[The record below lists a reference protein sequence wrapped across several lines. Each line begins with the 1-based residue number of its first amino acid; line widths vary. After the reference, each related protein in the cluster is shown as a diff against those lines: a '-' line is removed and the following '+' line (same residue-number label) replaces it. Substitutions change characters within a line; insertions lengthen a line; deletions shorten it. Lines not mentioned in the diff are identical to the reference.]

1 MNAGVALV
9 RAYLRVNGYLV
20 LEEMPVVLPEKI
32 GGYRTHT
39 DLDIVA
45 VRFPC
50 VRMGAPDAAGRIAN
64 PIATDPKLDVP
75 EGAID
80 VIIGEV
86 KEGRAHMNRAIRSPE
101 ALRLGLARVG
111 VCDEQELEK
120 AADSLSEQAVVRIE
134 SCEPVRQVRLVAF
147 GMGTSRKTHTH
158 YVVSLK
164 DAWEFVDSIME
175 RGHEMLLPASVSDP
189 VLGLLHLANKL
200 R

>member
-175 RGHEMLLPASVSDP
+175 LGHEMLLPASVSDP

>member
-1 MNAGVALV
+1 MNPGVAV
-9 RAYLRVNGYLV
+9 VKAYLRVNGYLV
-20 LEEMPVVLPEKI
+20 LDEVPVVLPNET

-50 VRMGAPDAAGRIAN
+50 VRMGAPDAAGRIAD
-64 PIATDPKLDVP
+64 PIATDPRLEVP
-75 EGAID
+75 GSAID

-86 KEGRAHMNRAIRSPE
+86 KEGRAHLNRATRSPE

-111 VCDEQELEK
+111 VCDEQDLERT
-120 AADSLSEQAVVRIE
+120 AIALSERAVVRLE
-134 SCEPVRQVRLVAF
+134 SSKPARQVRLIAF

-158 YVVSLK
+158 YVISLT
-164 DAWEFVDSIME
+164 DAWEFMDALVE
-175 RGHEMLLPASVSDP
+175 REHELLLPATMSDP
-189 VLGLLHLANKL
+189 ILGLLHLGNKL

>member
-1 MNAGVALV
+1 MNAGVAV
-9 RAYLRVNGYLV
+9 VKAYLRVNGYLV
-20 LEEMPVVLPEKI
+20 LEEVPVVLPEKI

-39 DLDIVA
+39 ELDIVA

-50 VRMGAPDAAGRIAN
+50 VRMGAPDEAGRIVN
-64 PIATDPKLDVP
+64 PVATDPILDVP

-80 VIIGEV
+80 VIIAEV
-86 KEGRAHMNRAIRSPE
+86 KEGRAHLNRAIRSPE

-111 VCDEQELEK
+111 VCDEQELDK
-120 AADSLSEQAVVRIE
+120 AAVSLSEQAVVRLE
-134 SCEPVRQVRLVAF
+134 GSKPVRQVRLVAF

-164 DAWEFVDSIME
+164 DAWEFVHTIVQ
-175 RGHEMLLPASVSDP
+175 RGHEMLLPATLSDP
-189 VLGLLHLANKL
+189 VLGLLHLENKL

>member
-1 MNAGVALV
+1 MNAGVARV

>member
-1 MNAGVALV
+1 MNSGVALV
-9 RAYLRVNGYLV
+9 KAYLRVNGYLV

-50 VRMGAPDAAGRIAN
+50 VRMGAPDAAGRIQS
-64 PIATDPKLDVP
+64 PIETDPKLDVP

-86 KEGRAHMNRAIRSPE
+86 KEGRAHLNRAIRSAE

-120 AADSLSEQAVVRIE
+120 AAASLSEQAVVRIE

-175 RGHEMLLPASVSDP
+175 LGHEMLLPASVSAP
-189 VLGLLHLANKL
+189 VLRLLPLANKL

>member
-1 MNAGVALV
+1 MNSGVALV
-9 RAYLRVNGYLV
+9 EAYLRVNGYLV
-20 LEEMPVVLPEKI
+20 LDEVPIVLPEEL

-50 VRMGAPDAAGRIAN
+50 VRMGPPDAAGRIPD

-86 KEGRAHMNRAIRSPE
+86 KEGRAHLNRAIRSPE

-111 VCDEQELEK
+111 VCDEQELDRTAE
-120 AADSLSEQAVVRIE
+120 ALSEQAVVRLE
-134 SCEPVRQVRLVAF
+134 SSSPNRQVRLIAF

-164 DAWEFVDSIME
+164 DAWDFIDTVIE
-175 RGHEMLLPASVSDP
+175 REHEVLLPATLSDP
-189 VLGLLHLANKL
+189 VLGLLHLAQKL

>member
-1 MNAGVALV
+1 MNAGVAV
-9 RAYLRVNGYLV
+9 VKAYLRVNGYLV
-20 LEEMPVVLPEKI
+20 LEEVPVVLPEKI

-39 DLDIVA
+39 ELDIVA

-50 VRMGAPDAAGRIAN
+50 VRMGAPDEAGRIEN
-64 PIATDPKLDVP
+64 PIATDPILDVP

-80 VIIGEV
+80 VIIAEV
-86 KEGRAHMNRAIRSPE
+86 KEGRAHLNRAIRSPE

-111 VCDEQELEK
+111 VCDEQELDK
-120 AADSLSEQAVVRIE
+120 AAVSLSEQAVVRLE
-134 SCEPVRQVRLVAF
+134 SSKPVRQVRLVAF

-164 DAWEFVDSIME
+164 DAWEFVHTIVQ
-175 RGHEMLLPASVSDP
+175 RGHEMLLPATLSDP
-189 VLGLLHLANKL
+189 VLGLLHLENKL

>member
-1 MNAGVALV
+1 MNAGVAV
-9 RAYLRVNGYLV
+9 VKAYLRVNGYLV
-20 LEEMPVVLPEKI
+20 LEEVPVVLPEKI

-50 VRMGAPDAAGRIAN
+50 VRMGFPDEAGRIAN
-64 PIATDPKLDVP
+64 PVATDSILDVP
-75 EGAID
+75 EGVID

-86 KEGRAHMNRAIRSPE
+86 KEGRAHLNQAIRSPE

-111 VCDEQELEK
+111 ACDEQELDK
-120 AADSLSEQAVVRIE
+120 AADLLSEQAVVRLE
-134 SCEPVRQVRLVAF
+134 NSKPVRQVRLVAF

-164 DAWEFVDSIME
+164 DAWGFVNSIME

-189 VLGLLHLANKL
+189 VLGLLHLENKL

>member
-1 MNAGVALV
+1 VNAGVALV

>member
-50 VRMGAPDAAGRIAN
+50 VRMGAPDAAGRIES
-64 PIATDPKLDVP
+64 PIETDPKLDVP

-86 KEGRAHMNRAIRSPE
+86 KEGRAHLNRAIRSPE

-175 RGHEMLLPASVSDP
+175 LGHEMLLPASVSDP

>member
-9 RAYLRVNGYLV
+9 KAYLRVNGYLV
-20 LEEMPVVLPEKI
+20 LEEVPVVLPEKI

-86 KEGRAHMNRAIRSPE
+86 KEGRAHLNRAIRSPE

-134 SCEPVRQVRLVAF
+134 NCEPVRQVRLIAF

-175 RGHEMLLPASVSDP
+175 RGHELLLPVSVSDP
-189 VLGLLHLANKL
+189 VLGLLHLENKL